1 VTTRRSTSIHSSTND
16 YEVGYG
22 RPPKGTRFQPGKSGN
37 PRGRPKVDRDFGAAL
52 REALNRQIEV
62 VNEKGDR
69 RKVYPLDRIAHG
81 LVVDAVRRD
90 RAAIRQLLHVMHL
103 YIDGGKPPDDA
114 KQREAE
120 LAEAKASLVAKLEA
134 MAARVRYVPGGDGDA
149 GQT

>member
-1 VTTRRSTSIHSSTND
+1 VTTRRSTSTHSSISD

-37 PRGRPKVDRDFGAAL
+37 PHGRPKVERDFGAAL
-52 REALNRQIEV
+52 REALNRDVEV
-62 VNEKGDR
+62 VNEKGVK
-69 RKVYPLDRIAHG
+69 RKVPALDVIARG
-81 LVVDAVRRD
+81 LVADATRRD
-90 RAAIRQLLHVMHL
+90 RAAIRQLFQLAHV

-120 LAEAKASLVAKLEA
+120 LAEAKESLVAKLEA
-134 MAARVRYVPGGDGDA
+134 MAARVRRDDDA